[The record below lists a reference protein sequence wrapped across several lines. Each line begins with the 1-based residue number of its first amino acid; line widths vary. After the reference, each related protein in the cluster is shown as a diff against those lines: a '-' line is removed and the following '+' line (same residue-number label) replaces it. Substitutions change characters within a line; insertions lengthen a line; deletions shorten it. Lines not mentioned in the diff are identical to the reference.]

1 MKKCWIAAGLAAA
14 MMVTSLT
21 GCGSSD
27 GKKAVE
33 STAVNV
39 PTEPFGDTVKYDP
52 SQPINDGK
60 DISVEFWEWGS
71 DNLFQE
77 LIDGYTAIHPNVSI
91 KLVNNPWDDYW
102 TKLPLSLGGAN
113 GPAIFNVHNSQHE
126 NLINYMAPYEVSS
139 DDLDADFN
147 GVSAHVIDGKVY

>member
-1 MKKCWIAAGLAAA
+1 MYKR
-14 MMVTSLT
+14 
-21 GCGSSD
+21 
-27 GKKAVE
+27 
-33 STAVNV
+33 
-39 PTEPFGDTVKYDP
+39 
-52 SQPINDGK
+52 QGK

-126 NLINYMAPYEVSS
+126 NLINYMACLLYTSPALPCWEISFWQNRV
-139 DDLDADFN
+139 
-147 GVSAHVIDGKVY
+147 H

>member
-33 STAVNV
+33 SAAVNV
-39 PTEPFGDTVKYDP
+39 PTEPLGDTVKYDP

-77 LIDGYTAIHPNVSI
+77 LIDGYTAIHPMFPSNWSTIHGTTTGLNFLFRLAVQ
-91 KLVNNPWDDYW
+91 
-102 TKLPLSLGGAN
+102 T
-113 GPAIFNVHNSQHE
+113 
-126 NLINYMAPYEVSS
+126 
-139 DDLDADFN
+139 DLQFLMYITA
-147 GVSAHVIDGKVY
+147 SMKT